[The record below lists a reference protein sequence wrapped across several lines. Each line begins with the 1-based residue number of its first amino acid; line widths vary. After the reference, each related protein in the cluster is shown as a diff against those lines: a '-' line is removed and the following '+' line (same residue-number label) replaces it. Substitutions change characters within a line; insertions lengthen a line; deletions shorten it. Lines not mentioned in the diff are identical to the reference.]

1 MEAGGGRQQAGGAS
15 ILNFRSGANA
25 ERPYVDRGPPAL
37 FWATS
42 QTHTHR
48 VMMVIV
54 MIRNDDHHD
63 HGEDDDGHGDD
74 WAVGT
79 DYATSHPPIILQTHG
94 WVIRSMG

>member
-1 MEAGGGRQQAGGAS
+1 MEGAS

-25 ERPYVDRGPPAL
+25 ERPHVDRGPPAL

-48 VMMVIV
+48 VMVMIV

-63 HGEDDDGHGDD
+63 HDDDDDGHGDD
-74 WAVGT
+74 
-79 DYATSHPPIILQTHG
+79 
-94 WVIRSMG
+94 